1 VANNK
6 SAKKRIQIAE
16 RNRLINKS
24 YKSTVR
30 TLTKKTLENCEKY
43 KKNPNEDN
51 KNLVKTSLNKAF
63 SLIDKAIKKNVLHKN
78 NGANKKSKINNF
90 VKTGFSLTVLFVFI
104 TILVS
109 IFTLNYYDKTLVEVD
124 FLHGFAE
131 SFLTLSDFVILFGF
145 IKLLNSLEVNNS

>member
-63 SLIDKAIKKNVLHKN
+63 SLIDKAVKKMFFIRITGLIKNRKL
-78 NGANKKSKINNF
+78 
-90 VKTGFSLTVLFVFI
+90 TSL
-104 TILVS
+104 
-109 IFTLNYYDKTLVEVD
+109 
-124 FLHGFAE
+124 
-131 SFLTLSDFVILFGF
+131 
-145 IKLLNSLEVNNS
+145 